1 MDKSSTFFSER
12 VNSRIKQRGFKK
24 VLDKWN
30 TLATDESII
39 KTIESLKANG
49 INAFVVEN
57 GAEAKKKVLDL
68 LPKDAEVMIMSSV
81 TLETL
86 GLPKEINESGKFDS
100 VKSKLSKMDRKTQGL
115 EMQRIGAAP
124 EYAIGSVHA
133 VTEDGKLLI
142 ASNTGSQLPAYAY
155 GASHV
160 LWVVGTQKIVKNVD
174 DGIKRIYEYTLPL
187 ESKRANKAYNITTG
201 SNVSKLL
208 IINEEISPDRL
219 TIILVKEI
227 LGF

>member
-1 MDKSSTFFSER
+1 M
-12 VNSRIKQRGFKK
+12 N
-24 VLDKWN
+24 KWN
-30 TLATDESII
+30 TLATNESIA
-39 KTIESLKANG
+39 KTIKNLKANG
-49 INAFVVEN
+49 INAVVVEN
-57 GAEAKKKVLDL
+57 GSQAKIKVLDL
-68 LPKDAEVMIMSSV
+68 LPKGAEVMIMSSV

-86 GLPKEINESGKFDS
+86 GLPEEINKSSKFDS
-100 VKSKLSKMDRKTQGL
+100 VKNKLAKMDRKTQGL
-115 EMQRIGAAP
+115 EMRRIGAAP

-155 GASHV
+155 GSSHV
-160 LWVVGTQKIVKNVD
+160 IWVAGTQKIVKNVD
-174 DGIKRIYEYTLPL
+174 DGIKRIYEHSLPL
-187 ESKRANKAYNITTG
+187 ESERAKKVYGTP